1 MTWVILS
8 LVGEFFPWKEIII
21 FTSGNIYFH
30 EEKYLF
36 SWKEFANDD
45 YQEVNSQ
52 LSSDLPAIDY
62 TLINTLDSESS
73 WLR

>member
-1 MTWVILS
+1 MMWVILS
-8 LVGEFFPWKEIII
+8 LVGEFFSWKEIII

-45 YQEVNSQ
+45 FREIQSRF
-52 LSSDLPAIDY
+52 SSDFSAIDY
-62 TLINTLDSESS
+62 TLINTQYSESS
-73 WLR
+73 CY